1 MANNKRYDKKRRLLK
16 KGEQQRAD
24 GYYVYRWTDRRG
36 QRHSVNAKTLE
47 ELREKEEG
55 ILKNSID
62 GIRSDV
68 KNATVNDVYELW
80 CKVKR
85 GLKDNTFQNYKYMY
99 TMFVKPQFGELRL
112 QTLKKSDVK
121 QFYNSLIEDKG
132 LKINTID
139 NIHSVLHQVLQM
151 AVEDNYIRANVSDGV
166 MKELKRARNVGEGHR
181 KALTIQEQTLF
192 LDFLKPENSPYHRW
206 YPIFAVMVGTGMRVG
221 EATGLRWCDVDFEE
235 GVIEVN
241 HTLVY
246 YSHGNQG
253 CSFNV
258 HTPKTEAGKRTIPM
272 LQSVKEALLEEK
284 ELQEMLETKCTVTI
298 DGYTDFIF
306 INRFGGTQH
315 QGTLNKALRRII
327 RDCNEKQLE
336 KEEKEPVLLPSFSC
350 HSLRHTFTTRM
361 VESGVNVKVVQEVL
375 GHKNVS
381 ITLDI
386 YTDVTKELARKE
398 FEGLEEKMNENLKSA
413 EVEK

>member
-1 MANNKRYDKKRRLLK
+1 M
-16 KGEQQRAD
+16 
-24 GYYVYRWTDRRG
+24 
-36 QRHSVNAKTLE
+36 
-47 ELREKEEG
+47 
-55 ILKNSID
+55 
-62 GIRSDV
+62 
-68 KNATVNDVYELW
+68 
-80 CKVKR
+80 
-85 GLKDNTFQNYKYMY
+85 
-99 TMFVKPQFGELRL
+99 
-112 QTLKKSDVK
+112 
-121 QFYNSLIEDKG
+121 
-132 LKINTID
+132 
-139 NIHSVLHQVLQM
+139 
-151 AVEDNYIRANVSDGV
+151 
-166 MKELKRARNVGEGHR
+166 
-181 KALTIQEQTLF
+181 
-192 LDFLKPENSPYHRW
+192 
-206 YPIFAVMVGTGMRVG
+206 
-221 EATGLRWCDVDFEE
+221 
-235 GVIEVN
+235 
-241 HTLVY
+241 
-246 YSHGNQG
+246 
-253 CSFNV
+253 
-258 HTPKTEAGKRTIPM
+258 
-272 LQSVKEALLEEK
+272 EEK

-386 YTDVTKELARKE
+386 YTDVTKELARRE

>member
-166 MKELKRARNVGEGHR
+166 MKELKRARNVGEERR

-206 YPIFAVMVGTGMRVG
+206 YPIFAVMAGTGMRVG
-221 EATGLRWCDVDFEE
+221 EVTGLRWCDVDFEE

-306 INRFGGTQH
+306 INRF
-315 QGTLNKALRRII
+315 
-327 RDCNEKQLE
+327 
-336 KEEKEPVLLPSFSC
+336 
-350 HSLRHTFTTRM
+350 
-361 VESGVNVKVVQEVL
+361 
-375 GHKNVS
+375 
-381 ITLDI
+381 
-386 YTDVTKELARKE
+386 
-398 FEGLEEKMNENLKSA
+398 
-413 EVEK
+413 